1 MTTWLLDIHNQ
12 FLLVLFGLVGLLSFM
27 LGHKLGEREGYEEG
41 VRILAKTM
49 ILNNVKLRIEN
60 EDKL

>member
-1 MTTWLLDIHNQ
+1 MTAWLLDIHNQ
-12 FLLVLFGLVGLLSFM
+12 FMLVCMGLVSLISFM

-60 EDKL
+60 EEKL